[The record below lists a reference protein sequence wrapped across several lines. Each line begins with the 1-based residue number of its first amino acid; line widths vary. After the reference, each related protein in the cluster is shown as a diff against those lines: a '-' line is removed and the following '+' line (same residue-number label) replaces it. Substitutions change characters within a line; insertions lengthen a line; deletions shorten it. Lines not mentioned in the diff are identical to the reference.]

1 LQFLSRWTCEI
12 GFDRGQL
19 SITHAGDKTG
29 GPGKTRFP
37 ECGLA
42 ALEPNRYPIDC
53 GPLN

>member
-1 LQFLSRWTCEI
+1 MGST
-12 GFDRGQL
+12 RGL
-19 SITHAGDKTG
+19 TSVTHAGDKTA

-37 ECGLA
+37 ECGLT